1 MKHAYLLIL
10 LVALAVSR
18 GAEGGWIR
26 WRRIW
31 NGVKKV
37 AKVITTAKAVAA
49 VAAVVGRKRDLSEFD
64 TNLDGLVNESELEDV
79 FTTREA
85 RAVLDMADLD
95 GNAQVTMD
103 EFRQVM
109 TELSDMHNR
118 Q

>member
-26 WRRIW
+26 WRGIW
-31 NGVKKV
+31 NGVKKA
-37 AKVITTAKAVAA
+37 AKVITTAAA

-64 TNLDGLVNESELEDV
+64 KNLDGLVDESELEDV

-118 Q
+118 E